1 MKYEIEDFP
10 TLAAGRKNGLVSGL
24 KSATGSDSSAPLP
37 SASGVLLTPTC
48 SLVSAQDS
56 GGPAAV
62 LAPGLSLHTAAVWFP
77 HILSDVALTRRDP
90 GAPLGSS
97 PLCRGLGTPSGQG
110 ALGGRSLG
118 WPHRSSALTDHCPL
132 FSVLHSTSGEMAVS
146 RAGVLSVS
154 GGRVNLVPFAP
165 S

>member
-37 SASGVLLTPTC
+37 PASGVLLTPTC

-62 LAPGLSLHTAAVWFP
+62 LAPGLSLHTAAV
-77 HILSDVALTRRDP
+77 R
-90 GAPLGSS
+90 
-97 PLCRGLGTPSGQG
+97 Q
-110 ALGGRSLG
+110 
-118 WPHRSSALTDHCPL
+118 
-132 FSVLHSTSGEMAVS
+132 
-146 RAGVLSVS
+146 
-154 GGRVNLVPFAP
+154 
-165 S
+165 